1 MLNTVE
7 IPVWVLVIGGVL
19 ALIAALERLLFPSVR
34 WFFRTRF
41 NRAVK
46 KLNNRLQL
54 KIQPFKLTDRRVLI
68 DRLTHDPE
76 VAQAII
82 EEAENSDI
90 PAELVAKRAARYA
103 REIVPHFSAF
113 AYFGF
118 AAKVSRWI
126 SQSLYRVRLGF
137 LDESAMDKVDPDS
150 TVVFVMNHRS
160 NMDYVLV
167 TYLASARSAL
177 SYAVGEWARIWP
189 LQGFIRSMGAY
200 FIRRKSL
207 NPLYRKVLARYV
219 QMATEGGV
227 TQAIFPEGG
236 LSRDGGLGK
245 AKLGLLS
252 YIVSGFTPDSV
263 KDVVFVPVGLNYD
276 RVLEDRVLLAAK
288 DQSGKKTFRFAP
300 RSFFKFFFHHI
311 WLRMWG
317 KFHRFGYAVVSFGKP
332 VSLREFV
339 AAREGQPQEN
349 QIAELGD
356 ALMQAIGNVIPVLPV
371 SLISKVILAAD
382 GEPMRKIA
390 IKAAAHQ
397 LWQDYAASG
406 VYNHIPRG
414 DEDYAVDVGIRM
426 LTMRNILQEKDGV
439 LHINPEN
446 KHLLEY
452 YAKSIEHLPHNS
464 AK

>member
-7 IPVWVLVIGGVL
+7 IPVWVLVIGGIL

-34 WFFRTRF
+34 WFFRVRF

-46 KLNNRLQL
+46 KLNSRLQL
-54 KIQPFKLTDRRVLI
+54 KIQPFKLTSRRVLI
-68 DRLTHDPE
+68 DRLIHDPE

-82 EEAENSDI
+82 EESENNDI
-90 PAELVAKRAARYA
+90 PADLVARRAARYA

-137 LDESAMDKVDPDS
+137 LDESAMDKVDPES

-236 LSRDGGLGK
+236 LSRDGGIGT

-252 YIVSGFTPDSV
+252 YIVSGFTPDST

-276 RVLEDRVLLAAK
+276 RVLEDRVLLAAR
-288 DQSGKKTFRFAP
+288 DRDGKKTFRFAP
-300 RSFFKFFFHHI
+300 GSFFKFFFHHI
-311 WLRMWG
+311 WLRMRG

-332 VSLREFV
+332 LSLREFV
-339 AAREGQPQEN
+339 EARQDQTREA

-356 ALMQAIGNVIPVLPV
+356 ELMQAIGSVVPVLPV
-371 SLISKVILAAD
+371 SLICKVILENGD
-382 GEPMRKIA
+382 KPMRRIA
-390 IKAAAHQ
+390 IKAAAHR
-397 LWQDYAASG
+397 LWQEYAASN

-426 LTMRNILQEKDGV
+426 LTIRHILTEQDGV
-439 LHINPEN
+439 LHSNPEN
-446 KHLLEY
+446 RHLLEY
-452 YAKSIEHLPHNS
+452 YAKSIAHLPHGS
-464 AK
+464 PE

>member
-7 IPVWVLVIGGVL
+7 IPVWVLVIGGFF
-19 ALIAALERLLFPSVR
+19 AAIAALERLLFPSVR
-34 WFFRTRF
+34 WFFRNRF

-54 KIQPFKLTDRRVLI
+54 QIQPFKLTDRRVLI

-76 VAQAII
+76 VAEAII
-82 EEAENSDI
+82 AHAKESGE
-90 PAELVAKRAARYA
+90 PAEIVAQKAARYA

-118 AAKVSRWI
+118 AAKVSRWV
-126 SQSLYRVRLGF
+126 SQSLYRVRLGY
-137 LDESAMDKVDPDS
+137 LDEAAMDSVDPDA

-207 NPLYRKVLARYV
+207 NPLYRRVLARYV

-236 LSRDGGLGK
+236 LSRDGGLGE

-252 YIVSGFTPDSV
+252 YIVSGISPDSK

-288 DQSGKKTFRFAP
+288 DQSGKKAFRFAP
-300 RSFFKFFFHHI
+300 GSFFKFFFHHI
-311 WLRMWG
+311 WLRIRG
-317 KFHRFGYAVVSFGKP
+317 KYHRFGYAVVSFGKP

-339 AAREGQPQEN
+339 KHRAGQSQEQ
-349 QIAELGD
+349 QIAGLG
-356 ALMQAIGNVIPVLPV
+356 AELMQAIGNVVPVLPV
-371 SLISKVILAAD
+371 ALISKVILGA
-382 GEPMRKIA
+382 GGQPMKRIA

-397 LWQDYAASG
+397 LWQDYAACN
-406 VYNHIPRG
+406 VHNHIPRG

-426 LTMRNILQEKDGV
+426 LTIRHILEEKDGV
-439 LHINPEN
+439 LHTNLEN
-446 KHLLEY
+446 RHLLEY
-452 YAKSIEHLPHNS
+452 YAKSIAHLPHTP
-464 AK
+464 AA